1 MLDIKNLH
9 VQYEQHKVLHG
20 ISLSLEKGRIHGLVG
35 LNGAGKTTLLDA
47 IYGLVR
53 PTDGVV
59 LWEDEP
65 TFQKIGYLETTNYV
79 YSNITAREYLQL
91 FPSGNPFFP
100 LERWQTLLHLPLDEL
115 VENYSTGMK
124 KKLALL
130 GILKLNRP
138 FLILDEPFN
147 GLDLETVK
155 LLQIIILQL
164 KAQGKTILI
173 TSHIIETLTSSC
185 DCIHLLTNGN
195 ISKTYAPSAYSTI
208 DDDLFGKMEQQT
220 RETLQEMLG
229 RTP

>member
-1 MLDIKNLH
+1 MLDIKQLH
-9 VQYEQHKVLHG
+9 VRYDQHQVLHG
-20 ISLSLEKGRIHGLVG
+20 ITLSLEKGLIHGLVG

-53 PTDGVV
+53 PSEGDV
-59 LWEDEP
+59 LWEGEA
-65 TFQKIGYLETTNYV
+65 TLQKIGYLETHNFV
-79 YSNITAREYLQL
+79 YSNITAREHLQL
-91 FPSGNPFFP
+91 FPNGSAFFS

-130 GILKLNRP
+130 CILKLNRP

-155 LLQIIILQL
+155 LLNIIILQL

-173 TSHIIETLTSSC
+173 TSHIIETLTSCC
-185 DCIHLLTNGN
+185 DYIHLLTNGN
-195 ISKTYAPSAYSTI
+195 IAKTYLPSSYSTI
-208 DDDLFGKMEQQT
+208 DDDLFGKMEK
-220 RETLQEMLG
+220 ETNEALKEML
-229 RTP
+229 RQR